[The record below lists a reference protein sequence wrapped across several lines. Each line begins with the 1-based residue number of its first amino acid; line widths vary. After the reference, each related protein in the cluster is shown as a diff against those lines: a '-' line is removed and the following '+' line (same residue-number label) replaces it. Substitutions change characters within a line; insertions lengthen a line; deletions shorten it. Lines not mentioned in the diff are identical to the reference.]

1 MNELG
6 GRFAARQIPG
16 KREYQEDDYGLL
28 DGRDLGIDGSEHT
41 MLLVADGMGGHV
53 GGATASGLLSK
64 TFVEVY
70 PQAAGPIVDR
80 LRACLEAANKAIA
93 DAIAENPE
101 LDSMGST
108 LVAAVVSSEG
118 LNWISVGDSPL
129 WLFHEGKLERLN
141 ADHSMAPVLADLVAT
156 GRMTAENAELDPR
169 RHSLRSAVMGD
180 DIHLVDVSSQP
191 VAVKKGDR
199 LLLASDGLM
208 TLSDQEIADILKK
221 TQDAPLEDSTEA
233 LIQAVEAAEHPHQ
246 DNTTVL
252 LYAPAEGAESAAA
265 AIGEEEAV
273 QGKPRLKRKRRGRLL
288 GMLLCVAVLWGV
300 LYWLR
305 QGEDAA
311 VEPPTAPV
319 EMPAAT
325 EVEATEG
332 SDVQLPM
339 APDAEEGAP
348 AAQEEVTGDSIRA
361 GSASQEEVIGDSTR
375 AGVEKD
381 ELNEPQEERVGGER

>member
-28 DGRDLGIDGSEHT
+28 DGRDLGLDGSEHT

-64 TFVEVY
+64 TFVEAY
-70 PQAAGPIVDR
+70 PQASGPIVDR
-80 LRACLEAANKAIA
+80 LRDCLEAANKAIT

-101 LDSMGST
+101 LESMGST
-108 LVAAVVSSEG
+108 LVAAVVASEG

-129 WLFHEGKLERLN
+129 WLFREGKLERLN

-156 GRMTAENAELDPR
+156 GRMTEEDAAQDSR

-191 VAVKKGDR
+191 VAVQKGDR

-208 TLSDQEIADILKK
+208 TLSDQEIEAILKE
-221 TQDAPLEDSTEA
+221 TQDAPLEDSATA
-233 LIQAVEAAEHPHQ
+233 LIQAVEDAEQPHQ

-252 LYAPAEGAESAAA
+252 LYAPAAGTELATADVGEREAAQA
-265 AIGEEEAV
+265 
-273 QGKPRLKRKRRGRLL
+273 KPRLKRKRWGRLL
-288 GMLLCVAVLWGV
+288 GMLLCIAVLWGV
-300 LYWLR
+300 LYWLS
-305 QGEDAA
+305 QGEDVA
-311 VEPPTAPV
+311 VETPAKTDVSPTK
-319 EMPAAT
+319 
-325 EVEATEG
+325 G
-332 SDVQLPM
+332 SNVQPI
-339 APDAEEGAP
+339 ASNAEENGP
-348 AAQEEVTGDSIRA
+348 
-361 GSASQEEVIGDSTR
+361 ASQEETTRDSTR
-375 AGVEKD
+375 AGGEKA
-381 ELNEPQEERVGGER
+381 ELNEPLVEKEEGVRGEEGEE

>member
-1 MNELG
+1 MNELD

-28 DGRDLGIDGSEHT
+28 DGRDLGLDGSEHT

-64 TFVEVY
+64 TFVEAY
-70 PQAAGPIVDR
+70 PQASGPIVDR
-80 LRACLEAANKAIA
+80 LRDCLEAGNKAIA
-93 DAIAENPE
+93 DAITKNPE

-118 LNWISVGDSPL
+118 LNWVSVGDSPL
-129 WLFHEGKLERLN
+129 WLFREGQLERLN

-156 GRMTAENAELDPR
+156 GRMTAEEAARDPS

-191 VAVKKGDR
+191 VAVKQGDR

-208 TLSDQEIADILKK
+208 TLSDQEIAAILKE
-221 TQDAPLEDSTEA
+221 TRDSSLEDSAAA
-233 LIQAVEAAEHPHQ
+233 LIQAVEDAEHPHQ

-252 LYAPAEGAESAAA
+252 LYSPTTETESAVADV
-265 AIGEEEAV
+265 GEEVV
-273 QGKPRLKRKRRGRLL
+273 QDKPRLKRKRWGILL
-288 GMLLCVAVLWGV
+288 GMLLCVTVLLGV

-305 QGEDAA
+305 PGE
-311 VEPPTAPV
+311 VEPP
-319 EMPAAT
+319 AAT
-325 EVEATEG
+325 NVEATED
-332 SDVQLPM
+332 SDVQRPM
-339 APDAEEGAP
+339 ASDAEERAP
-348 AAQEEVTGDSIRA
+348 TFQEEATRDSI
-361 GSASQEEVIGDSTR
+361 
-375 AGVEKD
+375 GVGEKV
-381 ELNEPQEERVGGER
+381 ERNEPQEGTSYE

>member
-64 TFVEVY
+64 TFVEAY
-70 PQAAGPIVDR
+70 PQASGPIVDR
-80 LRACLEAANKAIA
+80 LRDCLEAGNKAIT

-101 LDSMGST
+101 LESMGST

-129 WLFHEGKLERLN
+129 WLFREDQLERLN

-156 GRMTAENAELDPR
+156 GRMTAEEADRDPR

-191 VAVKKGDR
+191 VAVEKGDR

-221 TQDAPLEDSTEA
+221 TQDAPLEDSASA
-233 LIQAVEAAEHPHQ
+233 LIQAVEDAEQPHQ

-252 LYAPAEGAESAAA
+252 LYAPAVGTELATAAT
-265 AIGEEEAV
+265 GEEEVA
-273 QGKPRLKRKRRGRLL
+273 QDKPRLKRKRWGRLL

-300 LYWLR
+300 LYWLK
-305 QGEDAA
+305 QGENVA
-311 VEPPTAPV
+311 VGSSPATV
-319 EMPAAT
+319 ETETPAAT
-325 EVEATEG
+325 DVEATEG
-332 SDVQLPM
+332 SDVQVPM
-339 APDAEEGAP
+339 ASDAEESAP
-348 AAQEEVTGDSIRA
+348 A
-361 GSASQEEVIGDSTR
+361 SQAKAAGDSTH
-375 AGVEKD
+375 AGGEKA
-381 ELNEPQEERVGGER
+381 ELNEPQEGKEEIKDE